1 MFTEDQVYRI
11 DHYLGKETV
20 QNLLVFRFANG
31 IFEPIWNR
39 NYIDNVQITA
49 AETVGVE
56 NRGAYYEEA
65 GALRDM
71 VQNHLLQVLA
81 LTAMEP
87 PALFDA
93 RQVRDEKQKVFHSM
107 RLIPASDVHRYTVR
121 GQYAKGTMAGAE
133 VPGYRSE
140 KGVNPASETETYAAL
155 RVDIENWRW
164 AGVPFYIR
172 TGKRLPVRMTEI
184 VVHFRQTPHQ
194 LFAGLDPKVAKNGI
208 AIRIQP
214 DEGIS
219 LRFVTKS
226 PGSSMNLY
234 PVSMDFS
241 YGESFSGQLVEAYT
255 RLLLDAVL
263 GDQTLYARGD
273 SVDTAWTFVSP
284 ILDGWRSNA
293 QARVYPYAAGSWGPP
308 EADRLVQADGRTWR
322 RI

>member
-1 MFTEDQVYRI
+1 M
-11 DHYLGKETV
+11 TV
-20 QNLLVFRFANG
+20 
-31 IFEPIWNR
+31 
-39 NYIDNVQITA
+39 
-49 AETVGVE
+49 AETVDVGH
-56 NRGAYYEEA
+56 RGAYYDAA

-107 RLIPASDVHRYTVR
+107 QLIPASDVHRYTVR
-121 GQYAKGTMAGAE
+121 GQYVKGTLGGTD

-140 KGVNPASETETYAAL
+140 KGVNPASETETYVAL

-172 TGKRLPVRMTEI
+172 TGKRLPMRMTEI

-226 PGSSMNLY
+226 PGSSMNLH

-241 YGESFSGQLVEAYT
+241 YGDSFRGQLVEAYT

-284 ILDGWRSNA
+284 ILDGWRSNS
-293 QARVYPYAAGSWGPP
+293 QARVYPYDAGSWGPP
-308 EADRLVQADGRTWR
+308 EADRLLQADGRTWR